1 MLFYYPLPLPSK
13 SISENVNEAQN
24 ASNVEQLNSKIVM
37 EKNFDIK
44 QLLQKPIAMMTGEE
58 LTFLIGNS
66 MEAKR
71 SETTPIVQ
79 KRTYYGIEGIAQVF
93 GCSVP
98 TANRIKRSG
107 IIDAAITQIGR
118 KIIVDAD
125 MALSLAKEAGS
136 IKLRHF

>member
-1 MLFYYPLPLPSK
+1 MRPLPRLRSVAEK
-13 SISENVNEAQN
+13 AREGTLKLHFYLESI
-24 ASNVEQLNSKIVM
+24 
-37 EKNFDIK
+37 
-44 QLLQKPIAMMTGEE
+44 QLLQKPITMMTGEE
-58 LTFLIGNS
+58 QTFLIGS
-66 MEAKR
+66 SKKAKR

>member
-1 MLFYYPLPLPSK
+1 MTT
-13 SISENVNEAQN
+13 Q
-24 ASNVEQLNSKIVM
+24 
-37 EKNFDIK
+37 FDIK

-58 LTFLIGNS
+58 LTFLLNSS
-66 MEAKR
+66 MEAKAN
-71 SETTPIVQ
+71 EQTPIVQ
-79 KRTYYGIEGIAQVF
+79 KRTVYGIEGIAQVF

-125 MALSLAKEAGS
+125 MALALAKEAEAN
-136 IKLRHF
+136 KEKEE

>member
-1 MLFYYPLPLPSK
+1 MTT
-13 SISENVNEAQN
+13 Q
-24 ASNVEQLNSKIVM
+24 
-37 EKNFDIK
+37 FDIK

-58 LTFLIGNS
+58 LTFLLNSS
-66 MEAKR
+66 MEAKAN
-71 SETTPIVQ
+71 EQTLVVQ

-125 MALSLAKEAGS
+125 MALALAKEAEAN
-136 IKLRHF
+136 KEKKE

>member
-1 MLFYYPLPLPSK
+1 M
-13 SISENVNEAQN
+13 ATQ
-24 ASNVEQLNSKIVM
+24 
-37 EKNFDIK
+37 FDIR

-58 LTFLIGNS
+58 LTFLLNNS
-66 MEAKR
+66 MGAKTN
-71 SETTPIVQ
+71 EQTPVVQ

-107 IIDAAITQIGR
+107 IIDDAITQIGR

-125 MALSLAKEAGS
+125 MALALAKEAES
-136 IKLRHF
+136 AKTKDEHDVH

>member
-1 MLFYYPLPLPSK
+1 
-13 SISENVNEAQN
+13 
-24 ASNVEQLNSKIVM
+24 
-37 EKNFDIK
+37 
-44 QLLQKPIAMMTGEE
+44 MTGEE
-58 LTFLIGNS
+58 LTFLLNSS
-66 MEAKR
+66 MEAKAN
-71 SETTPIVQ
+71 EQTPVVQ

-125 MALSLAKEAGS
+125 MALALAKEAEAN
-136 IKLRHF
+136 KEKKE

>member
-1 MLFYYPLPLPSK
+1 M
-13 SISENVNEAQN
+13 ATQ
-24 ASNVEQLNSKIVM
+24 
-37 EKNFDIK
+37 FDIR

-58 LTFLIGNS
+58 LTFLLNNS
-66 MEAKR
+66 MGAKTNDQA
-71 SETTPIVQ
+71 SVVQ
-79 KRTYYGIEGIAQVF
+79 KRIYYGIEGIAQVF

-125 MALSLAKEAGS
+125 MALALAKEAE
-136 IKLRHF
+136 INKQKQI

>member
-1 MLFYYPLPLPSK
+1 M
-13 SISENVNEAQN
+13 ATQ
-24 ASNVEQLNSKIVM
+24 
-37 EKNFDIK
+37 FDIR

-58 LTFLIGNS
+58 LTFLLNSS
-66 MEAKR
+66 MEAKAN
-71 SETTPIVQ
+71 EQTPVVQ

-125 MALSLAKEAGS
+125 MALALAKEAEAN
-136 IKLRHF
+136 KEKEE

>member
-1 MLFYYPLPLPSK
+1 MTT
-13 SISENVNEAQN
+13 Q
-24 ASNVEQLNSKIVM
+24 
-37 EKNFDIK
+37 FDIK

-58 LTFLIGNS
+58 LTFLLNNS
-66 MEAKR
+66 MEAKAN
-71 SETTPIVQ
+71 EQTPVVQ
-79 KRTYYGIEGIAQVF
+79 KRTFYGIEGIAQVF

-125 MALSLAKEAGS
+125 MALTLAKEAEAN
-136 IKLRHF
+136 KEKKE

>member
-1 MLFYYPLPLPSK
+1 MTT
-13 SISENVNEAQN
+13 Q
-24 ASNVEQLNSKIVM
+24 
-37 EKNFDIK
+37 FDIK

-58 LTFLIGNS
+58 LTFLLNSS
-66 MEAKR
+66 MEAKANEQT
-71 SETTPIVQ
+71 SVVQ
-79 KRTYYGIEGIAQVF
+79 KRTFYGIEGIAQVF

-125 MALSLAKEAGS
+125 MALALAKEAEAN
-136 IKLRHF
+136 KEKEE

>member
-107 IIDAAITQIGR
+107 VIDAAITQIGR

-125 MALSLAKEAGS
+125 MALSLVKEAGS

>member
-1 MLFYYPLPLPSK
+1 MTT
-13 SISENVNEAQN
+13 Q
-24 ASNVEQLNSKIVM
+24 
-37 EKNFDIK
+37 FDIK

-58 LTFLIGNS
+58 LTFLLNSS
-66 MEAKR
+66 MEAKAN
-71 SETTPIVQ
+71 EQTPIVQ
-79 KRTYYGIEGIAQVF
+79 KRTFYGIEGIAQMF

-125 MALSLAKEAGS
+125 MALALAKEAEAN
-136 IKLRHF
+136 KEKEE

>member
-1 MLFYYPLPLPSK
+1 MTT
-13 SISENVNEAQN
+13 Q
-24 ASNVEQLNSKIVM
+24 
-37 EKNFDIK
+37 FDIK

-58 LTFLIGNS
+58 LTFLLNSS
-66 MEAKR
+66 MEAKVN
-71 SETTPIVQ
+71 EQTPVVQ
-79 KRTYYGIEGIAQVF
+79 KRTFYGIEGIAQVF

-125 MALSLAKEAGS
+125 MALALAKEAEAN
-136 IKLRHF
+136 KEKKE

>member
-1 MLFYYPLPLPSK
+1 M
-13 SISENVNEAQN
+13 
-24 ASNVEQLNSKIVM
+24 ASQ
-37 EKNFDIK
+37 FDIK

-58 LTFLIGNS
+58 LTFLLNSS
-66 MEAKR
+66 MEAKVN
-71 SETTPIVQ
+71 EQTPVVQ

-125 MALSLAKEAGS
+125 MALALALALAKEAEAN
-136 IKLRHF
+136 KEKKD

>member
-1 MLFYYPLPLPSK
+1 MRPLPRLLRYAPK
-13 SISENVNEAQN
+13 AREGTLKLHFYLESI
-24 ASNVEQLNSKIVM
+24 
-37 EKNFDIK
+37 

-58 LTFLIGNS
+58 LTFLIGSS

>member
-1 MLFYYPLPLPSK
+1 MTT
-13 SISENVNEAQN
+13 Q
-24 ASNVEQLNSKIVM
+24 
-37 EKNFDIK
+37 FDIK

-58 LTFLIGNS
+58 LTFLLNSS
-66 MEAKR
+66 MEAKANEQT
-71 SETTPIVQ
+71 SVVQ
-79 KRTYYGIEGIAQVF
+79 KRTFYGIEGIAQVF

-125 MALSLAKEAGS
+125 MALALAKEAEAN
-136 IKLRHF
+136 KEKKE

>member
-1 MLFYYPLPLPSK
+1 M
-13 SISENVNEAQN
+13 
-24 ASNVEQLNSKIVM
+24 ASQ
-37 EKNFDIK
+37 FDIK
-44 QLLQKPIAMMTGEE
+44 LLLQKPIAMMTGEE
-58 LTFLIGNS
+58 LTFLLNSS
-66 MEAKR
+66 MEAKAN
-71 SETTPIVQ
+71 EQTPVVQ

-125 MALSLAKEAGS
+125 MALALAKEAEAN
-136 IKLRHF
+136 KEKKE

>member
-24 ASNVEQLNSKIVM
+24 ASNVEQLNSKIIM

-44 QLLQKPIAMMTGEE
+44 QLLQKPIAMMS
-58 LTFLIGNS
+58 S

>member
-1 MLFYYPLPLPSK
+1 
-13 SISENVNEAQN
+13 
-24 ASNVEQLNSKIVM
+24 M
-37 EKNFDIK
+37 EKIFDIK

-58 LTFLIGNS
+58 LAFLIGSS
-66 MEAKR
+66 MEPKAN
-71 SETTPIVQ
+71 EATPIVQ

-125 MALSLAKEAGS
+125 LALQLAKEAEINKGS
-136 IKLRHF
+136 RNQQRKESLIYGKERRVFSCWHYLL

>member
-1 MLFYYPLPLPSK
+1 
-13 SISENVNEAQN
+13 
-24 ASNVEQLNSKIVM
+24 M

-58 LTFLIGNS
+58 LTFLIGSS

-98 TANRIKRSG
+98 TANCIKRSG

-125 MALSLAKEAGS
+125 MALSLDLFVTITS
-136 IKLRHF
+136 YDDHHQLR

>member
-1 MLFYYPLPLPSK
+1 
-13 SISENVNEAQN
+13 
-24 ASNVEQLNSKIVM
+24 M
-37 EKNFDIK
+37 EKIFDIK

-58 LTFLIGNS
+58 LAYLINS
-66 MEAKR
+66 SMKAKANEA
-71 SETTPIVQ
+71 TPIVQ

-107 IIDAAITQIGR
+107 IIDDAITQIGR

-125 MALSLAKEAGS
+125 MALALAKEAES
-136 IKLRHF
+136 AKTKDEHDVH

>member
-1 MLFYYPLPLPSK
+1 MTTL
-13 SISENVNEAQN
+13 
-24 ASNVEQLNSKIVM
+24 
-37 EKNFDIK
+37 FDIK

-58 LTFLIGNS
+58 LTFLLNSS
-66 MEAKR
+66 MEAKAN
-71 SETTPIVQ
+71 EQTPVVQ

-125 MALSLAKEAGS
+125 MALALAKEAEAN
-136 IKLRHF
+136 KEKKE